1 MIRPFYGTDE
11 FEVSEFAGRKVLDE
25 IEMVLTAFDSI
36 IPDDAGIYCS
46 SDVTTGRRLYFEV
59 YEAHGVRSDDE
70 LKDKLG
76 PESYGEVKAKLIRDN
91 IARGVEFTE
100 RLRQRGLVNLIT
112 PGPFMGR
119 DFDQQHYLYLWEC
132 VILKKVYKAYFNEG
146 WEYSN
151 GCTLEYAIGQRKGIP
166 LLDHFGKELSLSE
179 ATERVGRAVAE
190 LRERRISAPL
200 LERNLRLIVELNS

>member
-1 MIRPFYGTDE
+1 MIRPFYGTGE
-11 FEVSEFAGRKVLDE
+11 FEVLEIAGRKVLDE
-25 IEMVLTAFDSI
+25 IEMVLTAFDCM

-59 YEAHGVRSDDE
+59 YARHGVRSDDE

-76 PESYGEVKAKLIRDN
+76 PEGYGEVKAKLVRDN
-91 IARGVEFTE
+91 IARGVAFTDG
-100 RLRQRGLVNLIT
+100 LRQRGLVNLIT
-112 PGPFMGR
+112 PGPFKGR

-151 GCTLEYAIGQRKGIP
+151 GCTLEYAIGRRKGVP
-166 LLDHFGKELSLSE
+166 LLDHLGNELPLGE
-179 ATERVGRAVAE
+179 ARQRVESAVSE
-190 LRERRISAPL
+190 LRAHDIRSAT
-200 LERNLRLIVELNS
+200 LEHHLKLIQELG